1 MAESYKNYTIA
12 ELGHW
17 VHLSVKRAGNR
28 EFSEKPGEVLE
39 KREKD
44 LMDAQNYLDM
54 MQAHI
59 DAATAM
65 ANTKNATEP
74 SPELTAVTVVKNVV
88 PEPKSEHTGSPRD
101 DDGNI
106 TRISTQVSDPGYD
119 PEIHLNQELKILCD
133 DVHFPT
139 AHTADTVEGL
149 VRYYEKS
156 TKGRIKTLERRG
168 KVEIRGI

>member
-28 EFSEKPGEVLE
+28 EFSE

-74 SPELTAVTVVKNVV
+74 SPELTVVKNVV

-156 TKGRIKTLERRG
+156 TKGRIKTLEKRG